1 MDKPD
6 DTWTHFLK
14 RLVLLNLSEMVVV
27 SSLGPPEEG
36 IHHTEEGTT
45 TYVNEKCLG
54 KGTLYVSESRVSWV
68 GDAGHKFSLEYPH
81 ISLHA
86 VSRVRFRLYRRVCPR
101 QNWVL
106 VIYQH
111 LHVFKLWI
119 NYTCIF
125 LNRTLLHFHLLKI
138 SI

>member
-1 MDKPD
+1 
-6 DTWTHFLK
+6 
-14 RLVLLNLSEMVVV
+14 MVVV

-36 IHHTEEGTT
+36 IHHTEECTT

-86 VSRVRFRLYRRVCPR
+86 VSRVRIWAPEFYRIRPR
-101 QNWVL
+101 P
-106 VIYQH
+106 
-111 LHVFKLWI
+111 FKKYEAI
-119 NYTCIF
+119 
-125 LNRTLLHFHLLKI
+125 
-138 SI
+138 